1 MSMEQTLRRW
11 IRDHKICWELSPL
24 VEMPDHQKVQ
34 VGYELRL
41 FARHTAGVK
50 ADPGCHE
57 CVDLFEKLRAIAMS
71 VLPRE
76 VRPTTY
82 DVESF
87 DASWHLRPE
96 TQWTPEV
103 QLVLR
108 IVHRG
113 GYFRPADPCES
124 RCAKEIQ
131 DRLRELGAQEKVWT
145 DRPQRSPSIPSPLA
159 R

>member
-1 MSMEQTLRRW
+1 MSVEPTLSDW
-11 IRDHKICWELSPL
+11 IREHRICWELSPL
-24 VEMPDHQKVQ
+24 VEMADGRRLP

-57 CVDLFEKLRAIAMS
+57 CASLYEKQKAVALS

-76 VRPTTY
+76 ARPTTY
-82 DVESF
+82 EFEPF

-96 TQWTPEV
+96 TTWTPEV

-113 GYFRPADPCES
+113 GYLQPIDPCES
-124 RCAKEIQ
+124 TCAKEIAAK
-131 DRLRELGAQEKVWT
+131 LRELGAQEKVWV
-145 DRPQRSPSIPSPLA
+145 DRPHRIAVPS
-159 R
+159 